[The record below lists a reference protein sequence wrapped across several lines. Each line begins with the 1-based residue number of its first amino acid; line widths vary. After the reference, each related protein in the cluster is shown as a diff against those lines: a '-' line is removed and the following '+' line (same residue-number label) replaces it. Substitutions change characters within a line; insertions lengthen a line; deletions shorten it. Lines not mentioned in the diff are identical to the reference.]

1 MTREIVVD
9 TETTGLD
16 PKQGHRVIE
25 IAGVELKDLM
35 PTGRTFH
42 CYIDPERDID
52 PDAQRVHGIS
62 RAFLQGKPRFADPG
76 VAGAFLDFIG
86 DGVLVAHNASFDRG
100 FLNAELEAAG
110 LAPLPANR
118 WVDTLAMAQKRFP
131 GMYNSLDALCK
142 RFKISLVEREK
153 HGALVDTKL
162 LAEVY
167 LELSG
172 GRERRL
178 DLTTAAQV
186 AQAEATASGQVYA
199 PRPRALAPRLT
210 DVERAAHE
218 AFITQDLKG
227 DGLWGRFL

>member
-42 CYIDPERDID
+42 CYIDPQRDID

-62 RAFLQGKPRFADPG
+62 REFLQGKPRFGDPE

-86 DGVLVAHNASFDRG
+86 DGVLVAHNAGFDRG
-100 FLNAELEAAG
+100 FLNAELEAVG
-110 LAPLPANR
+110 LAALPATR
-118 WVDTLAMAQKRFP
+118 WVDTLTMAQKRFP

-142 RFKISLVEREK
+142 RFKISLAEREK

-178 DLTTAAQV
+178 DLTTASQV
-186 AQAEATASGQVYA
+186 AQATASGHVYA
-199 PRPRALAPRLT
+199 PRPDALTLRLS
-210 DVERAAHE
+210 DAERAAHKD
-218 AFITQDLKG
+218 FITNDLKG
-227 DGLWGRFL
+227 LSLWEKFL